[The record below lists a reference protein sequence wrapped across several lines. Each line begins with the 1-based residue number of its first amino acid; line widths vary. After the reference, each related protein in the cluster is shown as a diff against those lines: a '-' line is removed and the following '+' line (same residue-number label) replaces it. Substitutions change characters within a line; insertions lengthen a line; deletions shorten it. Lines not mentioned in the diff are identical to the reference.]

1 MSVLTV
7 RMMQA
12 MTSPTLSPV
21 SPSTLSSIQQTALW
35 STLQLTLA
43 HNKNKTK
50 QSKGGQSQS
59 LQTYSIHST
68 LANSSTSHD
77 RKINRSKCKW
87 EVAPIRNFFNR
98 DTDLM
103 RHIKHIHVSPRTYSC
118 NINRCRKSCSR
129 KGNLMQ
135 HIRTHQKSHRAQLD
149 LVNGSSVE

>member
-1 MSVLTV
+1 MAYREHSHVCVDSTDDASHDITDSQSSLSVHPEQHPTDSSLVDLTIDFG
-7 RMMQA
+7 
-12 MTSPTLSPV
+12 P
-21 SPSTLSSIQQTALW
+21 QQEQNEAI
-35 STLQLTLA
+35 
-43 HNKNKTK
+43 
-50 QSKGGQSQS
+50 KGG
-59 LQTYSIHST
+59 
-68 LANSSTSHD
+68 
-77 RKINRSKCKW
+77 KINRSKCKW